1 MSTLYI
7 QFSSQIVS
15 DPSNSAI
22 AGAITYIATGIV
34 GQPSEFYV
42 YDYGVTN
49 NSSATPHPIF
59 TGDIGAR
66 SYFDSLASAALISAA
81 NSAVSAGYYTTST
94 IDDVAAPVY
103 ADFSS
108 LATVASTGSYTD
120 LANKPSIAA
129 AQVNSDWSAS
139 SGIAQISNKPSLA
152 TVATSGSYSD
162 LSGKP
167 TIPTVPTTVSSFT
180 NDAGYLTTVPAKS
193 FNNSPSHPIQ
203 TVAAAANGF
212 QISSTRDTLVSYSVS
227 TSTTANIGGSSSAS
241 IYLEICSTN
250 SATAANWAA
259 VAEVQ
264 NSQAITLALALQS
277 VQTIATVLSAIV
289 PAGYYA
295 RLRSSGS
302 GTYSASYIAGQEV
315 MI

>member
-1 MSTLYI
+1 MSNLYI

-120 LANKPSIAA
+120 LANKPSITA

-167 TIPTVPTTVSSFT
+167 TIPTVLAYDGTTQRLNAFPVFFTGTTNGSGQIIANLTVDGTSGGAALFPT
-180 NDAGYLTTVPAKS
+180 GPIAKS
-193 FNNSPSHPIQ
+193 LNF
-203 TVAAAANGF
+203 TVFSGTTFYNAVPTWSNGNKTVTLQIYAAG
-212 QISSTRDTLVSYSVS
+212 
-227 TSTTANIGGSSSAS
+227 SAS
-241 IYLEICSTN
+241 VLTSLLGALTN
-250 SATAANWAA
+250 VLGSPTAAPSG
-259 VAEVQ
+259 V
-264 NSQAITLALALQS
+264 S
-277 VQTIATVLSAIV
+277 VNGSVW
-289 PAGYYA
+289 GY
-295 RLRSSGS
+295 
-302 GTYSASYIAGQEV
+302 
-315 MI
+315 